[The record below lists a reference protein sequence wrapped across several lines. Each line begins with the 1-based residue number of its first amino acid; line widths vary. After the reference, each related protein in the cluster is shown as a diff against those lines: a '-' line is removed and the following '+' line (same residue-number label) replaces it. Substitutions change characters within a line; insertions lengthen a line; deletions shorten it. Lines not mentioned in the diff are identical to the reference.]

1 MLCLYLSTPFNTRL
15 RTFTVPSQF
24 ECARWNCLHLLAE
37 EVPSSYREVD
47 NRQSDGALNGSVPLI
62 WLSLASREASP
73 TSSHDVAEHRTGD
86 LNAFDRRS
94 KNGVL

>member
-1 MLCLYLSTPFNTRL
+1 
-15 RTFTVPSQF
+15 
-24 ECARWNCLHLLAE
+24 
-37 EVPSSYREVD
+37 VD
-47 NRQSDGALNGSVPLI
+47 NRQSDGALNGSVLLI

-73 TSSHDVAEHRTGD
+73 TSSHDVAEHRVGD